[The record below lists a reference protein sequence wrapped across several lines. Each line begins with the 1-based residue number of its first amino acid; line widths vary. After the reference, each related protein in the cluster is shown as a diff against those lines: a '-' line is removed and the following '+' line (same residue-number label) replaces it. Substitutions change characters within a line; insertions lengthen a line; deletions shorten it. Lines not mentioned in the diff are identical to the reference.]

1 MDMGRE
7 LFGELNITASNF
19 EHRLEG
25 THLSIRDA
33 GKVTKAFLGSG
44 KGRIDHAMGQKWTLL
59 ERRHAMG
66 LIDSDEDLAM
76 DDDLLHEFLGA
87 TGLLALFVGPDL
99 PLLDGSIDLYLE
111 RDIFGIFEK
120 GASFNLLVPLDAI
133 DIPGCRV
140 KGLLGNGLLLLL
152 MEDAVGGQAAQP
164 TIISGRFLVRL
175 RRRTPI
181 FTGRPET
188 RK

>member
-1 MDMGRE
+1 MNMGRE
-7 LFGELNITASNF
+7 LFGELDITASNF
-19 EHRLEG
+19 KHRLEG
-25 THLSIRDA
+25 THLSVWDT

-87 TGLLALFVGPDL
+87 TGLLALFVGPDF
-99 PLLDGSIDLYLE
+99 PLLDGSVDLYLE
-111 RDIFGIFEK
+111 RDVFRIFEK
-120 GASFNLLVPLDAI
+120 GASVNLLVSLDAI

-140 KGLLGNGLLLLL
+140 KGFLGNGLLLLL
-152 MEDAVGGQAAQP
+152 VEDAVGGQATQP

-181 FTGRPET
+181 FTGRPEA